1 MYEYHLVILFYFL
14 TRPEVLIMKLKI
26 TPSSLAI
33 IISLLLTVVVVEM
46 FFLNEKKQYELLNKK
61 NDLVFEQDVS
71 KIINNEINNLVVSLK
86 TFNLLFKSKSYA

>member
-1 MYEYHLVILFYFL
+1 MH
-14 TRPEVLIMKLKI
+14 PEVLIMKLKI

>member
-1 MYEYHLVILFYFL
+1 MH
-14 TRPEVLIMKLKI
+14 PEVLIMKLKI

-61 NDLVFEQDVS
+61 NDL
-71 KIINNEINNLVVSLK
+71 EIGRAHV
-86 TFNLLFKSKSYA
+86 